1 LYLTPGGLV
10 VGKQTCRLLLVA
22 SIYFVAGKLGLT
34 LAFLHP
40 SATAVWPNSG
50 LALAA
55 LLIFGIELWPGVFI
69 GALAVNLLT
78 VDSVAASAAIA
89 TGNTLEAV
97 AGAWLVCRF
106 AGGVNAIRR
115 AHDIFRFIL
124 LAGIVSTTISATIG
138 VTSLVLAGSAA
149 WSTYWQTWLTWW
161 LGDAAGVVIISPVLL
176 TWAARNGN
184 PRKWNQIRPEA
195 IALLVSVFAIGQIVF
210 GDLFLTGI
218 KKYPLEYLCIP
229 FLAWS
234 AFRFGQRETSV
245 TMLMFAASA
254 IVGTFSGFG
263 PFGRDSLNES
273 LVLMQSFLA
282 VAAAL
287 SMVLAAEVA
296 DRRRA
301 ELSAMSLAT
310 TDPLTGL
317 GNYRKFVDSAD
328 TEIRR
333 SDRTKRSFALLLLD
347 LDGLKQIND
356 INGHLSGNRA
366 LCRLADVIRLNC
378 RSCDITV
385 RYGGDEFAVM
395 MPEADRHTAY
405 RVAGRIR
412 AALAGETEKPSLTVS
427 VGVAVWPIDGTTLET
442 LLETADLDLYAMK
455 NRSSRTHYLRSEL
468 A

>member
-1 LYLTPGGLV
+1 
-10 VGKQTCRLLLVA
+10 VGKQTSRWLSIGLVA
-22 SIYFVAGKLGLT
+22 GIYFAAGKLGLT
-34 LAFLHP
+34 LAILHP

-55 LLIFGIELWPGVFI
+55 LLIFGIELWPGIFI
-69 GALAVNLLT
+69 GAFLVNLLT
-78 VDSVAASAAIA
+78 AGSLVTSAAIA
-89 TGNTLEAV
+89 TGNTLEALV
-97 AGAWLVCRF
+97 GAWLVCRY
-106 AGGVNAIRR
+106 AGGVNAICR

-138 VTSLVLAGSAA
+138 VTSLALTGSAS
-149 WSTYWQTWLTWW
+149 WSAYWPIWLTWW
-161 LGDAAGVVIISPVLL
+161 LGNAAGDVIIAPVLL
-176 TWAARNGN
+176 TWAAHNGN
-184 PRKWNQIRPEA
+184 RWKWNQVRPEA
-195 IALLVSVFAIGQIVF
+195 IALLVSVFAIGIIVF
-210 GDLFLTGI
+210 SDVFLTGVR
-218 KKYPLEYLCIP
+218 KYPLEYLCIP
-229 FLAWS
+229 FLTWS

-254 IVGTFSGFG
+254 IGGTFSGFG
-263 PFGRDSLNES
+263 PFGRESLNES

-301 ELSAMSLAT
+301 EMSAISLAT

-317 GNYRKFVDSAD
+317 GNYRRFVDSTDA
-328 TEIRR
+328 EIRR
-333 SDRTKRSFALLLLD
+333 SDRTKKSFALLLLD

-356 INGHLSGNRA
+356 INGHLAGNRA
-366 LCRLADVIRLNC
+366 LCRLANVVRLNC
-378 RSCDITV
+378 RSCDTTA

-412 AALAGETEKPSLTVS
+412 AALASENEKPALTVS
-427 VGVAVWPIDGTTLET
+427 VGVAVWPIDGSTLES

-455 NRSSRTHYLRSEL
+455 NRSSRTHYLRGEL